1 MKVKAMKNNN
11 MLVTVI
17 AAFATFASAWA
28 ANVTWNNS
36 TGNGLWSDP
45 GNWAGGALPGEGDV
59 AVIGSN
65 VTLDADTTVSGVSL
79 SGSPVIDGAEHRLT
93 VLNGSVTGGSKP
105 VVKRSE
111 ERRVG
116 K

>member
-1 MKVKAMKNNN
+1 MKNNN

-65 VTLDADTTVSGVSL
+65 VTLDVDTTVSKVSL
-79 SGSPVIDGAEHRLT
+79 SGSPVIDG
-93 VLNGSVTGGSKP
+93 
-105 VVKRSE
+105 
-111 ERRVG
+111 
-116 K
+116 

>member
-1 MKVKAMKNNN
+1 MINKN
-11 MLVTVI
+11 MLATVF

-36 TGNGLWSDP
+36 TGNGQWSDP
-45 GNWAGGALPGEGDV
+45 NNWDGGAQPGEEDV

-65 VTLDADTTVSGVSL
+65 VTLDADTTVLGVSL

-93 VLNGSVTGGSKP
+93 VINGTVTGGSDP
-105 VVKRSE
+105 VIK
-111 ERRVG
+111 
-116 K
+116 